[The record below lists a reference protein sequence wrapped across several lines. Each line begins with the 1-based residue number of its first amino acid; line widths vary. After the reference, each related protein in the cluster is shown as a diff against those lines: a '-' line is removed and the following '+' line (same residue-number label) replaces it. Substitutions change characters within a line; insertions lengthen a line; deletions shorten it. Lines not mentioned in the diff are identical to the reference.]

1 MLPTLTI
8 RNTPRLLSATSPS
21 VGESIPRPRST
32 NYSLVAVSN
41 PTLPLNTTSTDPSR
55 PASATGYS
63 IPGVSGSASV
73 PTSLG
78 NSERLTN
85 RPQSVIGTSTFG
97 GDSNSRGFGNVPSP
111 SPARPDSRGA
121 ASNAKR
127 ASTGFSLSSSVGRVM
142 SGTKHV
148 TNPMD
153 IVSSSSPVGNASSS
167 PAPSSAT
174 GRLKKVTADLWLLSG
189 RLQEAISC
197 YTECLSTFKSN
208 SDAIWHASACE
219 GLATANL
226 LEAWETR
233 NAEDGHIPLLA
244 SPVLSGAHDLMV
256 QAQSLYEKS
265 TCPPE
270 SLFPQG
276 AESGESVIARFYTLC
291 ALRTARLLICA
302 WSAGG
307 LGAASLHSLVD
318 GRMPRSY
325 PPMDYAHRRRVFL
338 KLTTMSKISRS
349 LITRTAARAHGPWLA
364 SLPSYLQLDVLV
376 DLANMQR
383 IIGLERREM
392 LYDRELYGAGI
403 TALSA
408 STHDSRASE
417 RGNRDRSVSI
427 SSQHSLD
434 SVVTTDGETDLNGGS
449 QTYGDV
455 SNTASAAGFVAAK
468 RPDHDEGTNAT
479 IGLVDRTLNIVGIDL
494 AVASDAPGSS
504 VYSCYG
510 WPELQV
516 ESIRDAVTAA
526 EALSGW
532 LRPFSI
538 SAKGRSFNES

>member
-1 MLPTLTI
+1 
-8 RNTPRLLSATSPS
+8 
-21 VGESIPRPRST
+21 
-32 NYSLVAVSN
+32 
-41 PTLPLNTTSTDPSR
+41 
-55 PASATGYS
+55 
-63 IPGVSGSASV
+63 
-73 PTSLG
+73 
-78 NSERLTN
+78 
-85 RPQSVIGTSTFG
+85 
-97 GDSNSRGFGNVPSP
+97 
-111 SPARPDSRGA
+111 
-121 ASNAKR
+121 
-127 ASTGFSLSSSVGRVM
+127 M